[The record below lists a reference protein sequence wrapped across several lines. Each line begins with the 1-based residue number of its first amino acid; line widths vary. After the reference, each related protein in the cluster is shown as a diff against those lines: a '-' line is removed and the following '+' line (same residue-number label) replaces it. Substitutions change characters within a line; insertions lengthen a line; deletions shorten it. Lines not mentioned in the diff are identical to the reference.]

1 MRSVAENGGKVRSEI
16 ERQMLK
22 LQKRTEQNKQKQ
34 VKMQEQE
41 YAKYI
46 RALDKV
52 YQLRERTAYL
62 AKCVEQLQ
70 PLQPL
75 KYVTPN
81 MVLWIKPT
89 GIRVGNDNYG
99 MLYEP
104 DGTVTAWGIPQEE
117 DVASTAEKLSDYRGE
132 EWYQINI
139 WDAEQEYE
147 VPEKIKGYGKK
158 IHVKKDWHVYIICL
172 YYYPQ
177 ILREAEQFMIQSIK
191 SARGSL

>member
-46 RALDKV
+46 QALDKV

-62 AKCVEQLQ
+62 SKCVEQLQ
-70 PLQPL
+70 PLQAL
-75 KYVTPN
+75 KYTTSS
-81 MVLWIKPT
+81 MVLWVKPT
-89 GIRVGNDNYG
+89 GIVVGNDNYG

-158 IHVKKDWHVYIICL
+158 IHVKKDWYVYIICL

-177 ILREAEQFMIQSIK
+177 ILREAEQFIIQSIK
-191 SARGSL
+191 NM